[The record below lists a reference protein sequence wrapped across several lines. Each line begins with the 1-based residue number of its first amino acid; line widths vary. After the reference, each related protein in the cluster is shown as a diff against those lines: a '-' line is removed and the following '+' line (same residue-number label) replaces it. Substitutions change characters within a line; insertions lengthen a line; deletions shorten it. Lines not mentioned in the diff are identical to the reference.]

1 MSQEQPLL
9 SKDSRSNKAAANSA
23 TCWAQSTGVFLTDR
37 LLPFSGH
44 VFLDIEENFT
54 LLVEGRLHESNIEQD
69 IIGTNRNLPEQE
81 GKK

>member
-9 SKDSRSNKAAANSA
+9 SKDSRSNKAAAK
-23 TCWAQSTGVFLTDR
+23 CWAQSTGVFLTDR